1 VPVGQLQFEVVA
13 QRLQS
18 GIQGRRGL
26 RRLQRRDRALA
37 HLSDENIRREFE
49 RQQYSSLATDVDGN
63 PVFLAANK
71 YNLQVTMERWPKVGF
86 HATREHGE
94 RLAQG

>member
-1 VPVGQLQFEVVA
+1 
-13 QRLQS
+13 
-18 GIQGRRGL
+18 
-26 RRLQRRDRALA
+26 
-37 HLSDENIRREFE
+37 
-49 RQQYSSLATDVDGN
+49 
-63 PVFLAANK
+63 VFLAANK